1 MVKRRSRRRRRRTRQ
16 RKRRNGR
23 RTRRRRRRRGGR
35 PNDGRFERA
44 GKLLRSATAN
54 LRARRL
60 ADGRSQRHVP
70 LWNDPRRD
78 RIRRAAW
85 ASTRRKKTRD
95 TTARPVAIGQRRI
108 PREQTRRAAEGSK
121 RRHVL
126 LSQYGAQ
133 LVPRGSLAAQ
143 PLKTPASPA
152 ARKPAAARANAPH
165 PVWRSLPPLTP
176 GTRARAATPPGPTRA
191 QVSRPSSARRRAAGT
206 PAISKSPG
214 TTSKDSRARPK

>member
-35 PNDGRFERA
+35 QNDDMTRA
-44 GKLLRSATAN
+44 GKLLRSSTAN
-54 LRARRL
+54 FRARRL

-70 LWNDPRRD
+70 LWNDPRKD

-85 ASTRRKKTRD
+85 ASSTRRKKTRD

-143 PLKTPASPA
+143 HLKTQASPA
-152 ARKPAAARANAPH
+152 GRKRAAARVNAPK
-165 PVWRSLPPLTP
+165 PVWRSLPSMTP
-176 GTRARAATPPGPTRA
+176 GTMAA
-191 QVSRPSSARRRAAGT
+191 AANH
-206 PAISKSPG
+206 
-214 TTSKDSRARPK
+214 